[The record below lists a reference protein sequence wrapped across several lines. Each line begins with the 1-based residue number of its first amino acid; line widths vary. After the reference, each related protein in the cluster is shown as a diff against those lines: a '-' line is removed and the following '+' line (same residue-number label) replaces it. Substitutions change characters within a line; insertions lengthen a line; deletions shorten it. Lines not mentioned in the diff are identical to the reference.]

1 MFEVEQEVTFVAEHE
16 LRAGGRPDEK
26 LHPHR
31 WRVVAAVRADELDA
45 VGFVVDFVAF
55 GRELREIV
63 APFDNRALN
72 HVAPFTDWNPT
83 AELIA
88 VHVAREL
95 DRRVCDARVRVHR
108 VRVFKDSDCAT
119 YYPPRRSGSGGASG

>member
-31 WRVVAAVRADELDA
+31 WRVVAALRANELDA

-55 GRELREIV
+55 GRALREIV
-63 APFDNRALN
+63 APFDGRALN
-72 HVAPFTDWNPT
+72 DVPPFNDWAPT

-95 DRRVCDARVRVHR
+95 GARMSDGRVRVHR

-119 YYPPRRSGSGGASG
+119 YYPPAGSSTG